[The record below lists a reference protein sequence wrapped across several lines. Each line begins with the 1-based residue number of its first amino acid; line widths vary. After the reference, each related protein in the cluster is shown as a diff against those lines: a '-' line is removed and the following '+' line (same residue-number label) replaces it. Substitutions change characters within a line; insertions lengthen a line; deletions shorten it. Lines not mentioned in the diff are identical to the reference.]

1 MTKLAY
7 IERAGRRTHVVL
19 PIAEWERLQER
30 LENRADIAAAAPI
43 LADPAEYR
51 LPLEVVERI
60 ADGIHPVRALREWRG
75 LSQAALAEAA
85 GVAQPTVARI
95 EVHHP
100 RRVGADLEPPRQGAG
115 RPGRGVDGLRS
126 SRSPVPGCVAGNACR
141 STAARQDD
149 GVPDAVPDQE
159 ACDKARTGR
168 RRSGVLAPQA
178 AARSQDRLTSP
189 RG

>member
-30 LENRADIAAAAPI
+30 LEDRADIAAAAPI

-95 EVHHP
+95 ESTT
-100 RRVGADLEPPRQGAG
+100 
-115 RPGRGVDGLRS
+115 RGGSARTL
-126 SRSPVPGCVAGNACR
+126 SRL
-141 STAARQDD
+141 ARAL
-149 GVPDAVPDQE
+149 GVPV
-159 ACDKARTGR
+159 
-168 RRSGVLAPQA
+168 A
-178 AARSQDRLTSP
+178 ALMD
-189 RG
+189 